1 MSGVSQRK
9 MGDVTEALMGERVG
23 RSTVSRVAKRLDEGV
38 QTLRSA
44 PIEGAH
50 PYLYLDGDVPRCP
63 LGPKGR
69 ERERARGLLPW
80 ARTAT
85 AGSWASRWALRNRRT
100 AGRSSLEQLL
110 ERGSQRR
117 PARDRG

>member
-23 RSTVSRVAKRLDEGV
+23 RPVSRVAKRLDEGV

-50 PYLYLDGDVPRCP
+50 PYLYLDATSMPA
-63 LGPKGR
+63 GP
-69 ERERARGLLPW
+69 ERS
-80 ARTAT
+80 RT
-85 AGSWASRWALRNRRT
+85 
-100 AGRSSLEQLL
+100 
-110 ERGSQRR
+110 
-117 PARDRG
+117 